1 MALCKEN
8 VSFDGIEIAGIEIPS
23 QEQNRK
29 KKVLNWCLGKTN
41 GKQQGEGQDGLL
53 GVMQKMPGVRTTG
66 WGEDGAFS
74 GSSLFS
80 QPPPPPQMA
89 CQTLREQVGRGAGW
103 PAKGL
108 GGGGLGGGG
117 ARGRAGLGGGGGL
130 VAAALRNKGR
140 GKNQLGF
147 LRVIKLSQ
155 AGFFFRPG
163 WGGLNPPEEVPRS
176 EAHRKKK

>member
-80 QPPPPPQMA
+80 QPPPPLKWLA
-89 CQTLREQVGRGAGW
+89 RHFASRSGAEQAGQPKALEGEAWGEEEPEDGPDSVVAGDSSRRPFGTRGGVKTNLVSCASSNCRKQASFSD
-103 PAKGL
+103 PA
-108 GGGGLGGGG
+108 GGG
-117 ARGRAGLGGGGGL
+117 
-130 VAAALRNKGR
+130 
-140 GKNQLGF
+140 
-147 LRVIKLSQ
+147 
-155 AGFFFRPG
+155 
-163 WGGLNPPEEVPRS
+163 
-176 EAHRKKK
+176 